1 MNYLDI
7 ANAPVLWYACI
18 PLVILVLAVVLLICR
33 KTLNIARKA
42 GISVRECRKAFRT
55 GAISAIGPSF
65 AVFIVMVGLMS
76 AIGTP
81 MSWMRLSVIGSADAE
96 LLHAGLGAS
105 AVGQNLG
112 SDEYNAVGYIASI
125 WAMSTL
131 GISWLIN
138 IFLIPSAN
146 KIEAKIKH
154 RDDKLLQVVS
164 VSCMIGIMS
173 YMTVQNVIVGWDM
186 AAAAAGAISSQL
198 CLTKLS
204 EKKTWLK
211 EYVLGISMII
221 GMAVGMA
228 ASGV

>member
-7 ANAPVLWYACI
+7 ANSSVLWCACI
-18 PLVILVLAVVLLICR
+18 PLVILVLVVVFLICR
-33 KTLNIARKA
+33 KTLNIAGKA
-42 GISVRECRKAFRT
+42 GIPMKECRKAFRA
-55 GAISAIGPSF
+55 GVISAIGPSF

-125 WAMSTL
+125 WAMSAL

-154 RDDKLLQVVS
+154 HDDKLLQVIS
-164 VSCMIGIMS
+164 ASCMIGIMS
-173 YMTVQNVIVGWDM
+173 YMTVQNVVVGWDM
-186 AAAAAGAISSQL
+186 TAAAVGAILSQL

-204 EKKTWLK
+204 EQRTWLR

-221 GMAVGMA
+221 GMAAGMA
-228 ASGV
+228 ATGV

>member
-55 GAISAIGPSF
+55 GAISAMRSIPLLYLSLWW
-65 AVFIVMVGLMS
+65 GLMS

-112 SDEYNAVGYIASI
+112 SNEYNAVGYIASI

-186 AAAAAGAISSQL
+186 AAAAAEGN
-198 CLTKLS
+198 
-204 EKKTWLK
+204 LK
-211 EYVLGISMII
+211 PIMPDKV
-221 GMAVGMA
+221 V
-228 ASGV
+228 